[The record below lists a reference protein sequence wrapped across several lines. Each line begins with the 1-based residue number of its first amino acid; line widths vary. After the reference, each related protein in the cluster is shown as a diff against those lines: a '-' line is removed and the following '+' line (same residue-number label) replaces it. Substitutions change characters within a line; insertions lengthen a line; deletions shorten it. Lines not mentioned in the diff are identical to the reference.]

1 MPPRSAAKPPTK
13 TSAKAAHSSRTTRKK
28 AAPKQPLPV
37 ADRLKRLFTSLCA
50 QIDGGHFANAIKTC
64 DKSASSALFSFERT
78 LSLTMLA

>member
-1 MPPRSAAKPPTK
+1 MPPKSTAKPTTK
-13 TSAKAAHSSRTTRKK
+13 ASSKTVRPSKTARQK

-64 DKSASSALFSFERT
+64 DKSASPRIAFYALT
-78 LSLTMLA
+78 